1 MPLWTSLG
9 SSLILLA
16 QDAAQKPLIMRLD
29 GATRAKVLAALA
41 GLVILGFLMVVL
53 TWLGGRVVRRYM
65 GVGIKPKPL
74 ALPGDEEWTRPVGDA
89 NAATRKERG

>member
-1 MPLWTSLG
+1 MHWFFLG
-9 SSLILLA
+9 NCLILFA
-16 QDAAQKPLIMRLD
+16 QEAAKEPLIKRLD

-53 TWLGGRVVRRYM
+53 TWLGGRVARRYM

-74 ALPGDEEWTRPVGDA
+74 PLPGDEEWTRPVGEEKGPS
-89 NAATRKERG
+89 RKQKG